1 MGEQKRKGRHRGF
14 GKRRGK
20 AGARFPVKVLWMWR
34 QKTLRRLLKKY
45 RDAKKIDK
53 HQYHKFYLEAK
64 GNVYKNKRVL
74 IEHIHT
80 AKAEEQRQ
88 KEIQARWEKRRTAAQ
103 AKRSRKNARKQERI
117 AAGIQVTRPL

>member
-20 AGARFPVKVLWMWR
+20 AGARFPQKVLWMWR

-45 RDAKKIDK
+45 RQAKKIDN

-74 IEHIHT
+74 VEHIHS
-80 AKAEEQRQ
+80 AKAEKERQR
-88 KEIQARWEKRRTAAQ
+88 KMDERWTKRRDAAK
-103 AKRSRKNARKQERI
+103 AK
-117 AAGIQVTRPL
+117 